1 MSSDSGGES
10 LAALLEAVHEI
21 EPVIRAHTA
30 DAEASRRLPDIV
42 ADAMRQASSRERSG
56 ELCASRALSLSS
68 SGLHDRVFRKD
79 RLAAPERFVDRCLR
93 GHSVVHGVVNREAEH
108 MFGADLRPR
117 RVEHLVR
124 RDCRTVYAL
133 PGI

>member
-1 MSSDSGGES
+1 MSSDSGGAS

-56 ELCASRALSLSS
+56 ELCARQALSLSS

-79 RLAAPERFVDRCLR
+79 RLTAPERFVDRRLRASSRCLSHR
-93 GHSVVHGVVNREAEH
+93 
-108 MFGADLRPR
+108 
-117 RVEHLVR
+117 
-124 RDCRTVYAL
+124 
-133 PGI
+133 